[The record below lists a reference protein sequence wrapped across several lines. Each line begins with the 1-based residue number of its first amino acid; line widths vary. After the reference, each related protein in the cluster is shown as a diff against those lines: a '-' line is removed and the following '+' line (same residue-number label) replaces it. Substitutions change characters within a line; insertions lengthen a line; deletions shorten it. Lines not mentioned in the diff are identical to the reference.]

1 MNEAAE
7 LRSQIRHWRRG
18 RATAKLSEVV
28 QDAYIAVFSTLL
40 IGLMVGN
47 VVLGFRDVLG
57 TACATSG
64 CEQARSSL
72 PWLAGAASLLAV
84 LAVARLFG
92 PVFVSP
98 ALGSWLLRA
107 PVDRGDL
114 LRPRLLGTVAVAGGL
129 GVALPLL
136 AALLGGFGVG
146 AVLAFVVGTTLL
158 GVSGVGAAALSQSG
172 RGVAA
177 RVLVWAAAAV
187 LWTAL
192 LVLALG
198 RAPRAAPAQH
208 AGPVGIAVTLGAAL
222 LATVLVV
229 LAVRRLGRM
238 PEDRITPG
246 GALAPGLSGA
256 LATLDLAMVYDV
268 LLAHRWHAHEAV
280 RSRRGGPT
288 GPWALVWLD
297 LVRLRRSP
305 QLLLVLGAVMVAPYA
320 AVAVGLGRVVLL
332 VAALG
337 GFLATLPLLGA
348 LRVVTRTPSILRMV
362 PFPVSTTRLATVAVP
377 VGASV
382 LYAATTVPAIN
393 DVVGRGWPDAALVAV
408 AVGGSAAAAAVR
420 WVTGRPP
427 DYTRPL
433 VSTPAG
439 GVPTNLYGSVVR
451 GFDILLVTSAPLLF
465 SPGPTGA
472 AISLGLALV
481 VLGYLTGRE

>member
-1 MNEAAE
+1 
-7 LRSQIRHWRRG
+7 
-18 RATAKLSEVV
+18 
-28 QDAYIAVFSTLL
+28 
-40 IGLMVGN
+40 
-47 VVLGFRDVLG
+47 
-57 TACATSG
+57 
-64 CEQARSSL
+64 
-72 PWLAGAASLLAV
+72 
-84 LAVARLFG
+84 
-92 PVFVSP
+92 VFVPP
-98 ALGSWLLRA
+98 AVGSWLLRA
-107 PVDRGDL
+107 PVDRADL

-129 GVALPLL
+129 GVVLPLL

-146 AVLAFVVGTTLL
+146 AVGAFVVGATLL
-158 GVSGVGAAALSQSG
+158 GVGGVAAAALSQSG
-172 RGVAA
+172 SGLAARLLVWVVAA
-177 RVLVWAAAAV
+177 LLWAS
-187 LWTAL
+187 L
-192 LVLALG
+192 LVLALA
-198 RAPRAAPAQH
+198 RAPHAAPPQRVGVVGLAV
-208 AGPVGIAVTLGAAL
+208 PVGVALVAAL
-222 LATVLVV
+222 LVT

-238 PEDRITPG
+238 REDRIAPG

-280 RSRRGGPT
+280 RSRRGGPS

-305 QLLLVLGAVMVAPYA
+305 QLLLVLGAAVVAPYA

-332 VAALG
+332 VAALT

-362 PFPVSTTRLATVAVP
+362 PFPVSTTRMATVAVP
-377 VGASV
+377 LGASI
-382 LYAATTVPAIN
+382 LYAATTIPAID
-393 DVVGRGWPDAALVAV
+393 DVVGRGWADAAVVAV
-408 AVGGSAAAAAVR
+408 AVGASGAAAAVR

-465 SPGPTGA
+465 SPGPSGA
-472 AISLGLALV
+472 TISLGLTMV
-481 VLGYLTGRE
+481 VLGYLTGRQ

>member
-7 LRSQIRHWRRG
+7 LRSDIRHWRRG
-18 RATAKLSEVV
+18 RATAKLSEVL

-57 TACATSG
+57 TACATAG

-72 PWLAGAASLLAV
+72 PWLGGLASLLAV
-84 LAVARLFG
+84 LTLARLFG

-98 ALGSWLLRA
+98 AVGSWLLRA

-114 LRPRLLGTVAVAGGL
+114 LRPRLLGTVAIAGGL

-136 AALLGGFGVG
+136 AALLGGFGAG
-146 AVLAFVVGTTLL
+146 SVLAFVLGATLL
-158 GVSGVGAAALSQSG
+158 GVCGVGAAALSQSG
-172 RGVAA
+172 RGIVA
-177 RVLVWAAAAV
+177 RLLVWVVAAV
-187 LWTAL
+187 LWAGL

-198 RAPRAAPAQH
+198 RAPRAAPPQQVGLLGVAV
-208 AGPVGIAVTLGAAL
+208 PVGTAVLAL
-222 LATVLVV
+222 ILVG

-238 PEDRITPG
+238 SEDRIAPG

-280 RSRRGGPT
+280 HSRRGGPT

-305 QLLLVLGAVMVAPYA
+305 QLLLVLAAAVVVPYA
-320 AVAVGLGRVVLL
+320 AVSVGLGRVVLL
-332 VAALG
+332 VAALT

-377 VGASV
+377 MGASV
-382 LYAATTVPAIN
+382 LYAATSVPAI
-393 DVVGRGWPDAALVAV
+393 DRAVGRGWADAVLVAV
-408 AVGGSAAAAAVR
+408 AVGGSGAAAAIR

-472 AISLGLALV
+472 AISLALTTAV
-481 VLGYLTGRE
+481 VGYLTGRE